1 MAQAVGMPL
10 ASSLSIVTKG
20 ENTSIS
26 LPKPSSL
33 SFSPSSPNLQGLSI
47 RCVRVGGVEIPENK
61 RVEFSLQYIHGIGR
75 SLSRKILNE
84 CNIQNKYTK
93 DLSEQEL
100 NSIRD
105 EISKTEGQVPKYLI
119 EGELRRFNAL
129 AIERLKEIQCYRGLR
144 HIAGL
149 PCRGQRTRNNC
160 RTLKGKRVPIAGK
173 KKAPR

>member
-47 RCVRVGGVEIPENK
+47 LCVRVGGVEIPENK